1 MCFSCGRQLHSECRN
16 RSGDKCCCSVSVS
29 SVFSADGSTDSVDQE
44 TKTRRLKENVTVSAG
59 RKRAAVL
66 YKPDL
71 DKPCEWRNLSNCGG
85 GLYPI
90 VGCID
95 GYQEHRHHGPDKTT
109 TNNDRSNIHLICP
122 TCHNRWHAKNNG
134 PYKELG
140 AEAPTV
146 FRSKPHNPRPVT
158 AQEIITGEVAS
169 DEEAGNSP
177 VLFSD

>member
-1 MCFSCGRQLHSECRN
+1 MCLSCGRFLHSECRN
-16 RSGDKCCCSVSVS
+16 PVGDKCCCSA
-29 SVFSADGSTDSVDQE
+29 SVFGPEGSNEVVSTE
-44 TKTRRLKENVTVSAG
+44 TKTRRLKENVTISAG

-66 YKPDL
+66 YKPDPSL
-71 DKPCEWRNLSNCGG
+71 PCEWRNKSNCGG

-109 TNNDRSNIHLICP
+109 TNNDRGNIHLICP

-140 AEAPTV
+140 ADAPSTYGAL
-146 FRSKPHNPRPVT
+146 PHNPRPVT
-158 AQEIITGEVAS
+158 AQEIITGEVLS
-169 DEEAGNSP
+169 DEQAGDSP
-177 VLFSD
+177 ILFAD